1 MLQLGYRGHDSRDN
15 SELARDALA
24 LRLAHGHSMLVRQCQ
39 VQRSE
44 EKTPPQV
51 LRRRPP
57 GQEGDSRPTT
67 VQRDQG
73 VLALAL

>member
-1 MLQLGYRGHDSRDN
+1 MNPPKDR

-24 LRLAHGHSMLVRQCQ
+24 LRLAREHPMLVRRYQ

-44 EKTPPQV
+44 AKTPPQV

-67 VQRDQG
+67 VQRDQC
-73 VLALAL
+73 VRALAL